1 MIDCSVYVLLLTQFY
16 KMNMMVRK
24 TGDRYYENVNGD
36 LQDNIQPPVKTSS
49 SEFQI
54 LFIHYDNSYNNN
66 LQNAYPLRRRYS
78 ISKDEK
84 I

>member
-1 MIDCSVYVLLLTQFY
+1 MI
-16 KMNMMVRK
+16 RK
-24 TGDRYYENVNGD
+24 TDDTYYENGTVFQNSTRPKP
-36 LQDNIQPPVKTSS
+36 QVKTSS

-54 LFIHYDNSYNNN
+54 IFIHYDNSCNKN

>member
-1 MIDCSVYVLLLTQFY
+1 MI
-16 KMNMMVRK
+16 RK
-24 TGDRYYENVNGD
+24 TGDTYYEDETISQNSV
-36 LQDNIQPPVKTSS
+36 QPQPQEKISS

-54 LFIHYDNSYNNN
+54 IFIHYNNSCNKN

>member
-1 MIDCSVYVLLLTQFY
+1 MI
-16 KMNMMVRK
+16 RK
-24 TGDRYYENVNGD
+24 TGDTHYEDETISQNSV
-36 LQDNIQPPVKTSS
+36 QPQPQEKISS

-54 LFIHYDNSYNNN
+54 IFIHYDNSFNKN
-66 LQNAYPLRRRYS
+66 LQNTYPLRRRYN